1 MARAASKP
9 KEPTDAEIRLLLA
22 RHKCPV
28 PFHAVRT
35 RFLGN
40 IASPALNVSPIEVV
54 KSLWG
59 GELPEF
65 ESTDAVNELMAVLV
79 MGLWN
84 GLARHQERKAPF
96 RLLRFAI
103 PTDREALGNLA
114 LVRGQELVGF
124 IEGVF
129 GSRNEMDLPERAH
142 KALKDLGEVRE
153 LFLGVHRVCSDP
165 TKFASKSD
173 VVKTVHQ
180 VATLSKIAEH
190 EIHEAVLSCTRA
202 RRDMLSGMATTKP
215 TLH

>member
-1 MARAASKP
+1 MPKRKTQPAA
-9 KEPTDAEIRLLLA
+9 PTDAEIRLLLA
-22 RHKCPV
+22 RYKCPV

-65 ESTDAVNELMAVLV
+65 ESTDEVNELMAMLV

-96 RLLRFAI
+96 RLLRFNI

-114 LVRGQELVGF
+114 LVRSQELEGF

-129 GSRNEMDLPERAH
+129 GNRNEMDLPERAH
-142 KALKDLGEVRE
+142 KALKDLGEIRA

-165 TKFASKSD
+165 TKFASKAD
-173 VVKTVHQ
+173 VTKTVHQ
-180 VATLSKIAEH
+180 LATLSRIAEH
-190 EIHEAVLSCTRA
+190 EIYEAVLSCTRA
-202 RRDMLSGMATTKP
+202 RRDMLSRLAMTKP

>member
-1 MARAASKP
+1 MPKGKTQPAA
-9 KEPTDAEIRLLLA
+9 PTDAEIRLLLA
-22 RHKCPV
+22 RYKCPV

-65 ESTDAVNELMAVLV
+65 KSTDEVSELMAMLV

-96 RLLRFAI
+96 RLLRFNI

-114 LVRGQELVGF
+114 LMRSQELEGF

-129 GSRNEMDLPERAH
+129 GNRNEMDLPERAH
-142 KALKDLGEVRE
+142 KALKDLGEIRA

-165 TKFASKSD
+165 TKFASKAD
-173 VVKTVHQ
+173 VTKTVHQ
-180 VATLSKIAEH
+180 LAALSRIAEH
-190 EIHEAVLSCTRA
+190 EIYEAVLSCTRA
-202 RRDMLSGMATTKP
+202 RRDMLSGLAMTKP